1 MNSVKAL
8 LAKINENILNPLIA
22 LLFALA
28 LLYFMYGVF
37 EFIKGADSEDARKTG
52 GSHILWGFI
61 GLLIMFSVYG
71 ILRIL
76 TNTLG
81 VPPVNP

>member
-8 LAKINENILNPLIA
+8 LAKIYEQLLNPLIA

-28 LLYFMYGVF
+28 LLYFMYGIF
-37 EFIKGADSEDARKTG
+37 EFIKGSDSEDARKTG
-52 GSHILWGFI
+52 GQHILWGFI

-71 ILRIL
+71 ILRVL

-81 VPPVNP
+81 VPAINP